1 MKRFLLV
8 NVLLLA
14 AGLTAFAQQTPDQV
28 KDTATRFL
36 DQTKA
41 NASQLE
47 STQAELNS
55 RSAGSNDMA
64 AFNQLKA
71 DIERL
76 ERSISAE
83 QNRIRASLDTGVR
96 VNPEMLQRTQRMLN
110 QHKQKTAQLEAFT
123 RAK

>member
-1 MKRFLLV
+1 MKKFLAV

-14 AGLTAFAQQTPDQV
+14 AGLTVFAQQTQDQV
-28 KDTATRFL
+28 KDTASRFL

-41 NASQLE
+41 NGSQLE
-47 STQAELNS
+47 SAQADLNS
-55 RSAGSNDMA
+55 RSAGNNDMA
-64 AFNQLKA
+64 VFNQLKN

-76 ERSISAE
+76 EKMITSE
-83 QNRIRASLDTGVR
+83 QNRIRVSLDTGAR